1 MSENFKPIK
10 IAIGFDEREAV
21 AYHTFCQSILEKASH
36 PVAFVPLV
44 LRTLEGYK
52 ETHSDGSNAFIYSR
66 FLTPFLFD
74 FQGWAIFA
82 DGDMICRD
90 DIAKLWAL
98 RDESKAVMC
107 VKHDYKTKAQDKY
120 LGNKNQ
126 DYPRK
131 NWSSLVLWNCKHPEN
146 QILKPDFVMKQSG
159 AFLHRFSWLTDNLI
173 GEIPREWNWLTTEYE
188 DNYDA
193 KLLHYTL
200 GAPCFKDYRNC
211 EMSNEWHDAHI
222 RSQHGMNV

>member
-1 MSENFKPIK
+1 MIR
-10 IAIGFDEREAV
+10 ITIGYDEREAV
-21 AYHTFCQSILEKASH
+21 AYHTFCQSIIDKSSQ
-36 PVAFVPLV
+36 PVSFTPLV
-44 LRTLEGYK
+44 LSALSGYAEK
-52 ETHSDGSNAFIYSR
+52 HNDGSNAFIYSR
-66 FLTPFLFD
+66 FLTPFLFG

-107 VKHDYKTKAQDKY
+107 AKHEYKTKAQDKY

-131 NWSSLVLWNCKHPEN
+131 NWSSVVLWNCGHPDN
-146 QILKPDFVMKQSG
+146 RILTPEFVQEQTG
-159 AFLHRFSWLTDNLI
+159 AILHRFTWLKDEQV
-173 GEIPREWNWLTTEYE
+173 GEIPKEWNWLTTEYP

-200 GAPCFKDYRNC
+200 GTPCFKDYWSSD
-211 EMSNEWHDAHI
+211 MADEWHSAYE
-222 RSQHGMNV
+222 RTQKGMHV